1 MRNIKT
7 VILLIMAL
15 ALLAV
20 GCSAGAEE
28 KNGNLKEGENMET
41 EKLLTVDEL
50 IRLSGIT
57 EADYSDVDLQQF
69 IDDYA
74 ITEENVDSLNIKL
87 LLENYDGEERRDVS
101 DIFAGTTQER
111 TENFI
116 AGVTAI
122 AFYENVNTGTEC
134 VYYDLAAGERYR
146 ASDCFLF
153 SDLGQAE
160 AEPYGD
166 GKMLIDKMDSLGVFS
181 WKSSSD
187 PEFLEDAQSM
197 ELAVKYEDGTVFHV
211 SSTGILSQLFPDTY
225 TEIRTLLL
233 G

>member
-1 MRNIKT
+1 MRDKKT
-7 VILLIMAL
+7 VILMIIAL
-15 ALLAV
+15 SLLAA
-20 GCSAGAEE
+20 GCSTGAKE
-28 KNGNLKEGENMET
+28 KSGNLKKVERMET
-41 EKLLTVDEL
+41 EKILTVDEL

-57 EADYSDVDLQQF
+57 EADYRDVDLQQF
-69 IDDYA
+69 IEDYA
-74 ITEENVDSLNIKL
+74 ITEENVESLNIKL
-87 LLENYDGEERRDVS
+87 LLENYDGEEDVS
-101 DIFAGTTQER
+101 DIFAGTAQER
-111 TENFI
+111 TENFT

-134 VYYDLAAGERYR
+134 VYYDLAAGGRYR

-181 WKSSSD
+181 WENSSD
-187 PEFLEDAQSM
+187 PEYMEDAQSM

>member
-101 DIFAGTTQER
+101 DIFAGTAQER

-134 VYYDLAAGERYR
+134 VYYDLAAKERYR
-146 ASDCFLF
+146 AADCFLF
-153 SDLGQAE
+153 SDLDQTE

-166 GKMLIDKMDSLGVFS
+166 GEMLIDKMDSLGVFS

>member
-1 MRNIKT
+1 MRDKKT
-7 VILLIMAL
+7 VILMIIAL
-15 ALLAV
+15 SLLAA
-20 GCSAGAEE
+20 GCSTGAKE
-28 KNGNLKEGENMET
+28 KSGNLKKVERMET
-41 EKLLTVDEL
+41 EKILTVDEL

-57 EADYSDVDLQQF
+57 EADYRDVDLQQF
-69 IDDYA
+69 IEDYA
-74 ITEENVDSLNIKL
+74 ITEENVESLNIKL
-87 LLENYDGEERRDVS
+87 LLENYDGGERRDVS
-101 DIFAGTTQER
+101 DIFAGTAQER
-111 TENFI
+111 TENFT

>member
-69 IDDYA
+69 IEDYA
-74 ITEENVDSLNIKL
+74 ITEENVESLNIKL
-87 LLENYDGEERRDVS
+87 LLENYDGEEDVS
-101 DIFAGTTQER
+101 DIFAGTAQER
-111 TENFI
+111 KDDFTT
-116 AGVTAI
+116 GVAAI

-134 VYYDLAAGERYR
+134 VYYDLAAKERYR
-146 ASDCFLF
+146 AADCFLF
-153 SDLGQAE
+153 SDLDQTE

-166 GKMLIDKMDSLGVFS
+166 GEMLIDKMDSLGVFS
-181 WKSSSD
+181 WENSSD
-187 PEFLEDAQSM
+187 PEYMEDAQSM

-211 SSTGILSQLFPDTY
+211 SSTGILSQLLPDTY

>member
-69 IDDYA
+69 IEDYA
-74 ITEENVDSLNIKL
+74 ITEENVESLNIKL
-87 LLENYDGEERRDVS
+87 LLENYDGEEDVS
-101 DIFAGTTQER
+101 DIFAGTAQER
-111 TENFI
+111 TENFT

>member
-1 MRNIKT
+1 MRDKKT
-7 VILLIMAL
+7 VILMIIAL
-15 ALLAV
+15 SLLAA
-20 GCSAGAEE
+20 GCSTGAKE
-28 KNGNLKEGENMET
+28 KSGNLKKVERMET
-41 EKLLTVDEL
+41 EKILTVDEL
-50 IRLSGIT
+50 ISLSGIT
-57 EADYSDVDLQQF
+57 EADYRDVDLQQF
-69 IDDYA
+69 IEDYA
-74 ITEENVDSLNIKL
+74 ITEENVESLNIKL
-87 LLENYDGEERRDVS
+87 LLENYDGGERRDVS
-101 DIFAGTTQER
+101 DIFAGTAQER
-111 TENFI
+111 TENFT

-211 SSTGILSQLFPDTY
+211 SSTGILSQLLPDTY

>member
-1 MRNIKT
+1 MRDKKT
-7 VILLIMAL
+7 VILMIIAL
-15 ALLAV
+15 SLLAA
-20 GCSAGAEE
+20 GCSTGAKE
-28 KNGNLKEGENMET
+28 KSGNLKKVERMET
-41 EKLLTVDEL
+41 EKILTVDEL

-57 EADYSDVDLQQF
+57 EADYRDVDLQQF
-69 IDDYA
+69 IEDYA
-74 ITEENVDSLNIKL
+74 ITEENVESLNIKL
-87 LLENYDGEERRDVS
+87 LLENYDGEEDVS
-101 DIFAGTTQER
+101 DIFAGTAQER
-111 TENFI
+111 KDDFTT
-116 AGVTAI
+116 GVAAI

-134 VYYDLAAGERYR
+134 VYYDLAAKERYR
-146 ASDCFLF
+146 AADCFLF
-153 SDLGQAE
+153 SDLDQTE

-166 GKMLIDKMDSLGVFS
+166 GEMLIDKMDSLGVFS

-211 SSTGILSQLFPDTY
+211 SSTGILSQLLPDTY